1 MFLFHDVFVVCL
13 PILFGGWDENRLHR
27 TDVNMWPI
35 SGVLYD
41 NTCRRLK
48 TSSKGQQMQLV
59 CYPVMKSAD
68 VKQTKITVSVEE
80 KFSRTVL
87 HQVLSLDTD
96 TSSFACE
103 WARYDGELSN
113 GLPCFTLFLPTITGA
128 DAFKF

>member
-1 MFLFHDVFVVCL
+1 M
-13 PILFGGWDENRLHR
+13 GRKQARR
-27 TDVNMWPI
+27 TDVNMWPFR
-35 SGVLYD
+35 GVLCD

-48 TSSKGQQMQLV
+48 TSSKGQQRFQDGSCL
-59 CYPVMKSAD
+59 CHPVIRSAD

-103 WARYDGELSN
+103 WARYVGESSN
-113 GLPCFTLFLPTITGA
+113 GFPCFTLFLPTITGA

>member
-1 MFLFHDVFVVCL
+1 
-13 PILFGGWDENRLHR
+13 
-27 TDVNMWPI
+27 MWPI
-35 SGVLYD
+35 SGVLCD

-48 TSSKGQQMQLV
+48 TSFERSATLFRGQLV